1 MIDQLLQDQDSFRQ
15 RMQKLRAQMVFNIG
29 NSIQVGAAEIAR
41 LADEKASERKA
52 GK

>member
-1 MIDQLLQDQDSFRQ
+1 
-15 RMQKLRAQMVFNIG
+15 MVFNIG
-29 NSIQVGAAEIAR
+29 NSIQAGAAEIAR